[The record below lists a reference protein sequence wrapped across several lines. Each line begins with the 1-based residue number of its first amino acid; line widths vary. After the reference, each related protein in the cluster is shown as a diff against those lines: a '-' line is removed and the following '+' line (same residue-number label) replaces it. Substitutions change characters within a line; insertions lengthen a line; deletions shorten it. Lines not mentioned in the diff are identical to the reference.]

1 MRLRSISNS
10 VEPMRPGTCTP
21 TRAGLAMPAGSVAAM
36 VKKPPGISCASR
48 RSERSCL
55 KTCSNTPKVSA
66 SFL

>member
-1 MRLRSISNS
+1 
-10 VEPMRPGTCTP
+10 
-21 TRAGLAMPAGSVAAM
+21 MPAGSVAEI

-55 KTCSNTPKVSA
+55 KTCSSTPKVPL